1 MRPGSGL
8 EILWKLEPA
17 SHANEGNELYV
28 RAEERKKAYAAKG
41 KVRAPRARAAAGME
55 SEMGP
60 RRAASVTPSRA
71 VRALTAQLYARAAQA

>member
-28 RAEERKKAYAAKG
+28 RAEERKKAYATKA
-41 KVRAPRARAAAGME
+41 RAPRARAAAGME

-60 RRAASVTPSRA
+60 G
-71 VRALTAQLYARAAQA
+71 